1 MATRPQLQKKAVKA
15 YDELEEA
22 RGAYRTAAR
31 RYLIAELLKILGE
44 TPQVVAFQLS
54 AEYEYDDE
62 GGYLRC
68 LSGSVTFA
76 DDAAEATEDFDDCW
90 TEGLDVEQAVVLEL
104 FGIED
109 LGEAAL
115 TREQLCAL
123 AAEEKVSCP
132 A

>member
-1 MATRPQLQKKAVKA
+1 MATLPQLQKEAVEA
-15 YDELEEA
+15 SAELEEA
-22 RGAYRTAAR
+22 RGAYRAAAR
-31 RYLIAELLKILGE
+31 RYLIAELVKILGE
-44 TPQVVAFQLS
+44 TPQVVALELS

-76 DDAAEATEDFDDCW
+76 DDAADTEDFDDCW
-90 TEGLDVEQAVVLEL
+90 TEGLDVDQAVVLEP

-109 LGEAAL
+109 LGEGAL

-123 AAEEKVSCP
+123 AAQEKISCP

>member
-1 MATRPQLQKKAVKA
+1 MATHPQLQKKAVKA
-15 YDELEEA
+15 YGALEEA
-22 RGAYRTAAR
+22 HGAYRTAAR
-31 RYLIAELLKILGE
+31 RYLIAELLKIIGE
-44 TPQVVAFQLS
+44 TPQVVALELS

-76 DDAAEATEDFDDCW
+76 DDAAETEHFDDCW

-123 AAEEKVSCP
+123 AAQEKISCL